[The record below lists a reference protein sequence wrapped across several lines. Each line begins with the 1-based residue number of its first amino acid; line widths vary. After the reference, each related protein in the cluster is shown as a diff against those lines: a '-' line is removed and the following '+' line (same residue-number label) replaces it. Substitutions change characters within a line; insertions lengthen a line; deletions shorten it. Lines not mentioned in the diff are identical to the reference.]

1 MSQNQPEEG
10 ASRNWRTL
18 SRHSRASRRLPGVL
32 GDWQPSERELKRRQ
46 YRQGAARRYGLI
58 AAASSILV
66 LGTLGVV
73 LVSSPGFK
81 TLSDT
86 FFNWAYGAEVLPKIL
101 LGFMTNV
108 MLTIIAGTCVAIF
121 GLAIALLRTSRSPAL
136 TPFRFLATIYVDLFR
151 GIPMILVILLV
162 GFGIPALRIPGLT
175 NSVLI
180 LGTTAVIITYTAY
193 VAEVLRSGILTVHP
207 SQRAAARSLGLSHF
221 QSLRHVVLPQALKRV
236 TPPLLNDLIAL
247 IKDTGLVSIL
257 GVTDAVR
264 AAQIASSRSF
274 NYTPYVIAAIVFLL
288 VTIPLT
294 RFTDRAMRRSIER
307 QNAQGLA

>member
-1 MSQNQPEEG
+1 MKGKKLEEG
-10 ASRNWRTL
+10 ALSNGRTF
-18 SRHSRASRRLPGVL
+18 SGNKP
-32 GDWQPSERELKRRQ
+32 DWQPSDRELVRRE
-46 YRQGAARRYGLI
+46 YRRKAALKYGLI
-58 AAASSILV
+58 ATLSSVIV
-66 LGTLGVV
+66 LGTLVTV
-73 LVSSPGFK
+73 LVTSPGFA

-86 FFNWAYGAEVLPKIL
+86 FFNWVYGAEVLPKVL

-108 MLTIIAGTCVAIF
+108 MLTVIAGTCVAFF
-121 GLAIALLRTSRSPAL
+121 GLVIALLRTSRSPAL
-136 TPFRFLATIYVDLFR
+136 TPFRLLATIYVDLFR

-162 GFGIPALRIPGLT
+162 GFGIPALRIKGLT
-175 NSVLI
+175 NNVLI
-180 LGTTAVIITYTAY
+180 LGTLAVIITYTAY

-207 SQRAAARSLGLSHF
+207 SQRAGARSLGLSHF

-288 VTIPLT
+288 ITIPLT
-294 RFTDRAMRRSIER
+294 RFTDRAMRKSIER

>member
-1 MSQNQPEEG
+1 MRQSRQDRQGSKGEG
-10 ASRNWRTL
+10 AFRKGRTRSRIANEWE
-18 SRHSRASRRLPGVL
+18 
-32 GDWQPSERELKRRQ
+32 PSERELKRRD
-46 YRQGAARRYGLI
+46 YRKRAALKYGLI
-58 AAASSILV
+58 SAFSSLLV
-66 LGTLGVV
+66 LGSLLLI
-73 LVSSPGFK
+73 LVTSPGFK
-81 TLSDT
+81 SLSDT
-86 FFNWAYGAEVLPKIL
+86 FFNWVYGAEVLPKIL

-108 MLTIIAGTCVAIF
+108 VLTVIAASCVAIL
-121 GLAIALLRTSRSPAL
+121 GLTIALLRTSRSPAL

-162 GFGIPALRIPGLT
+162 GFGIPALRIQGLT
-175 NSVLI
+175 NNVLI
-180 LGTTAVIITYTAY
+180 LGTLAVVITYTAY

-207 SQRAAARSLGLSHF
+207 SQRAAARSLGLSNF
-221 QSLRHVVLPQALKRV
+221 QSLRHVVLPQALRRV
-236 TPPLLNDLIAL
+236 TPPLLNDLISL

-274 NYTPYVIAAIVFLL
+274 NYTPYVMAALVFLI

-294 RFTDRAMRRSIER
+294 RFTDRAMRRAIER

>member
-1 MSQNQPEEG
+1 MSQSSQEQG
-10 ASRNWRTL
+10 AFQRGRARSRITTE
-18 SRHSRASRRLPGVL
+18 
-32 GDWQPSERELKRRQ
+32 WQPSERELKRRE
-46 YRQGAARRYGLI
+46 YRRKAAIKYGLI
-58 AAASSILV
+58 SALSSALV
-66 LGTLGVV
+66 LGTLVVV
-73 LVSSPGFK
+73 LVTSPGFK
-81 TLSDT
+81 SLSDT
-86 FFNWAYGAEVLPKIL
+86 FFNWVYGAEVLPKIL

-108 MLTIIAGTCVAIF
+108 VLTIIAASCVAIL
-121 GLAIALLRTSRSPAL
+121 GLTIALLRTSRSPAL

-162 GFGIPALRIPGLT
+162 GFGIPALRIKGLT
-175 NSVLI
+175 NNVLI
-180 LGTTAVIITYTAY
+180 LGTLAVVITYTAY

-207 SQRAAARSLGLSHF
+207 SQRAAARSLGLSNF
-221 QSLRHVVLPQALKRV
+221 QSLRHVVLPQALRRV
-236 TPPLLNDLIAL
+236 TPPLLNDLVAL

-274 NYTPYVIAAIVFLL
+274 NYTPYVMAAIVFLL

-294 RFTDRAMRRSIER
+294 RFTDRAMRRAIER